1 MTLLSLE
8 LPRRRS
14 YKCFKMDIA
23 FLFIA
28 EPYQCYHGVAVAF
41 ELARVP
47 GVRVAFY
54 YNDPESVYH
63 LERIRRAYG
72 ERPINYIR
80 MKRNLITR
88 VVQRL
93 KIFGFLK
100 EAVYR
105 TNELELSQYD
115 AIFTVEDTAFR
126 LFGKRPPTARPKKI
140 YMPHGAGDGTVGFS
154 PRARMFDYVLLAGA
168 KSAQR
173 MLSLKHI
180 RPENHREVGLVK
192 IETADRLSAANGL
205 LFCNERPTVLYNSH
219 KTRRLESWSAFIEPM
234 LAEFAASDDYNLI
247 VAPHVKLFRRRS
259 ERTKAYWGSRS
270 TSNVI
275 IDVGSDRS
283 VDMTYTRSAD
293 IYVGDISSQVYE
305 FLARPR
311 PCVFLNPHNVD
322 WQHNPD
328 FAHWSL
334 GDVITDPR
342 DLMPAIRSA
351 PARHHLYREQQEA
364 QAAASLGDR
373 SGGAAFR
380 AAEAVMAFMQ
390 S

>member
-1 MTLLSLE
+1 
-8 LPRRRS
+8 
-14 YKCFKMDIA
+14 MDIA

-41 ELARVP
+41 ELARIP
-47 GVRVAFY
+47 GVRVALY

-80 MKRNLITR
+80 MKRNLITKM
-88 VVQRL
+88 VQRM

-100 EAVYR
+100 GAVYR
-105 TNELELSQYD
+105 TNEWELSQYD

-126 LFGKRPPTARPKKI
+126 LFKGRPPQMRPKKI

-154 PRARMFDYVLLAGA
+154 PRARMFDYVLLAGS
-168 KSAQR
+168 KSARR
-173 MLSLKHI
+173 MLSLEHI
-180 RPENHREVGLVK
+180 RPENHCEVGLVK
-192 IETADRLSAANGL
+192 IETADRLSSVNGP
-205 LFCNERPTVLYNSH
+205 LFSNQRLTVLYNSH
-219 KTRRLESWSAFIEPM
+219 KTRGLESWSTFVEPM
-234 LAEFAASDDYNLI
+234 LAEFTMSEEFNLI

-259 ERTKAYWGSRS
+259 EKTKAYWRSRS
-270 TSNVI
+270 NSKII
-275 IDVGSDRS
+275 IDLGSDRS

-311 PCVFLNPHNVD
+311 PCVFLNPHKVD
-322 WQHNPD
+322 WRRNPD
-328 FAHWSL
+328 FAHWHL

-342 DLMPAIRSA
+342 DLMHAIRSA

-373 SGGAAFR
+373 SGGAARR